1 MFQRILVAVDASP
14 ARHSVIDLAG
24 DMARLAGAEVRVVHV
39 APTTAT
45 LAAVVSLEDDDT
57 AEDIL
62 DEALTRLR
70 AAGVTVEGTAVRAFT
85 TQIATTI
92 SSAAEDWGADLLVL
106 SPHHRGALEALVHP
120 RISDAVAHTG
130 RIAVL
135 LAPDHGPG
143 DAH

>member
-24 DMARLAGAEVRVVHV
+24 DMARLTGAEVRVVHV

-45 LAAVVSLEDDDT
+45 LAAVVSLEDDD
-57 AEDIL
+57 ASEDIL
-62 DEALTRLR
+62 GEALTRLR
-70 AAGVTVEGTAVRAFT
+70 AAGLKAEGTAVRALT

-92 SSAAEDWGADLLVL
+92 SSAAEEWEADLLVL

-120 RISDAVAHTG
+120 RISDAIAHTS

-135 LAPDHGPG
+135 LAPDHSPG